1 MAATMLESVS
11 AAVGTLASIAG
22 LVVLV
27 GVAAPALAWVVTRG
41 RTARWVWN
49 YWNGLG
55 SAILL
60 GGLGTLGYAW
70 IAFGLQSKVG
80 SLLAGVGLL
89 LLSAGVWMLIPV

>member
-1 MAATMLESVS
+1 MLESLS
-11 AAVGTLASIAG
+11 AVVGTLATMAG

-27 GVAAPALAWVVTRG
+27 GVLSHALAWVLTR
-41 RTARWVWN
+41 RSTARWVWN

-55 SAILL
+55 GAILL

-70 IAFGLQSKVG
+70 IVFGLHTKVG

-89 LLSAGVWMLIPV
+89 LLSAGLWMLIPV